1 MIDSR
6 VRISREASTE
16 ELQQIRECARL
27 GGMVMRPE
35 RLELAIEPDAVEVFE
50 AALEMWITF
59 DVVEQVARLR
69 LG

>member
-1 MIDSR
+1 
-6 VRISREASTE
+6 
-16 ELQQIRECARL
+16 
-27 GGMVMRPE
+27 MVMRPE